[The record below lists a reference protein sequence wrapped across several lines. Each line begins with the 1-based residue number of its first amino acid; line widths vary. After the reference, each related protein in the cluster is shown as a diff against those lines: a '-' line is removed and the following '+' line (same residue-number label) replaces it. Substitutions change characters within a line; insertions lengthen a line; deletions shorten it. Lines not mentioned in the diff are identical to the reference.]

1 MPSWTKEQ
9 QEAIDS
15 EGMNIIV
22 SAGAGSGKTAVL
34 SERALRKVLEGVDID
49 RLLILTFT
57 KAAAYEMMLRIRKK
71 IKQAGLEEQVAK
83 IDKAYIT
90 TFDSFSLSIV
100 KKYHDRLNI
109 SKNVSIMDGSVS
121 NFIKRNTLDK
131 IMDEL
136 YLHPDEKFERLVTDF
151 CLKDDREIREA
162 ILKLNDKLDMRY
174 DKEDYLKN
182 YDKNFSIE
190 KIDQDIASYCHLLIE
205 DISKIEERL
214 NTISLMVDGDYFA
227 KLSDSLAGLLGCQH
241 YDEIISHLDVKMPM
255 LPRGSSDEVKAQKEA
270 INKLLLHLK
279 SMCQYESEEE
289 IKETI
294 LSTKDYVDCLI
305 SIILKLDHELTLYKQ
320 AHDTYEFVDISKMAI
335 KIVKENEDIRTSL
348 RDYFN
353 EIMIDEYQDTSDLQE
368 DFIRLIENNNVYMV
382 GDVKQSIY
390 RFRNANPY
398 IFKDKYDRYA
408 NNNGGKKIDLVKN
421 FRSRKEVLED
431 INHIF
436 DFIMDDEVGGAAY
449 SVSHRMVFGNHTYQ
463 EEGKTTQN
471 YTTELY
477 QYEYEKNSLYSKDE
491 IEAFIVADDI
501 LKKVEG
507 HYQIFDKDECILRE
521 ATYQDFVILMDRSS
535 KFELYKKIFEYKKI
549 PLTILKDDNIMQQVE
564 IYLVH
569 HILQLLIKTRKK
581 EFDQTFQYALMSIG
595 RSYLFRMSDQE
606 LFTILTSHDYFH
618 NPIMDK
624 INELLV
630 DIEACDLATLMEKT
644 ITCFEFYQ
652 KKITT
657 GNVELGIANLEY
669 ITESAENLGKMGF
682 GLEEFSSY
690 LEDTIDSNEE
700 IKIPSSLS
708 SDNSVKIMT
717 IHKSKGLEY
726 PICYYTGLSAKFN
739 VSDLKD
745 KILYDSTY
753 GIITP
758 YFKEGYGDT
767 IYKTLL
773 RQKFYLE
780 EISEKIRLF
789 YVALTR
795 CKEKM
800 ILVGNFSE
808 EEMVVDKDGVVSLDR
823 RLQYNS
829 FLEILKSIYEDISSF
844 VTPVSLDEVSL
855 SMDYKKLNSF
865 DFEKSVSVGTEKP
878 LTVKEV
884 EIFPQLEE
892 TEVTFSKRMIDLID
906 KDKAHNLE
914 FGLTV
919 HHLLECLDF
928 RHPNLDRL
936 GLNPFLMNKIKHF
949 LSLPLLEDLEHTN
962 IYQEYE
968 FMYEE
973 EDKVY
978 HGIIDLFLERENRID
993 VVDYKLKKIQD
1004 EAYLKQLRGYQHYL
1018 NTVSGKVVNI
1028 YLYSIMDE
1036 ELLLLSSV

>member
-71 IKQAGLEEQVAK
+71 IKQAGLDEQVAK

-100 KKYHDRLNI
+100 KRYHDRLNI

-121 NFIKRNTLDK
+121 NFIKRNTLDQ
-131 IMDEL
+131 IMEEL

-174 DKEDYLKN
+174 DKEEYLKN
-182 YDKNFSIE
+182 YNKNFSPE
-190 KIDQDIASYCHLLIE
+190 KIEQDIASYCRLLTE

-214 NTISLMVDGDYFA
+214 NTISLMVDGDYFE
-227 KLSDSLAGLLGCQH
+227 KLSDSLGELLSCRT
-241 YDEIISHLDVKMPM
+241 YDEIVSHLEIKMPM
-255 LPRGSSDEVKAQKEA
+255 LPRNSSDEVKAQKEA
-270 INKLLLHLK
+270 ISKLLLHLK
-279 SMCQYESEEE
+279 SMCQYESEAE

-294 LSTKDYVDCLI
+294 LSTRDYVECLI
-305 SIILKLDHELTLYKQ
+305 AIILKLDHALSNYKRQ
-320 AHDTYEFVDISKMAI
+320 HDTYEFVDISKMAI
-335 KIVKENEDIRTSL
+335 KIVKENEDIRQSL
-348 RDYFN
+348 RNYFN

-368 DFIRLIENNNVYMV
+368 DFIRLIENDNVYMV

-408 NNNGGKKIDLVKN
+408 NKNGGKKIDLVKN
-421 FRSRKEVLED
+421 FRSRKEVLDD

-449 SVSHRMVFGNHTYQ
+449 SKSHRMVFGNNTYQ
-463 EEGKTTQN
+463 EEGKTDQN

-477 QYEYEKNSLYSKDE
+477 QYEYDKNSLYSKDE

-501 LKKVEG
+501 MKKVSN
-507 HYQIFDKDECILRE
+507 HYQIFDKDECILRD

-535 KFELYKKIFEYKKI
+535 KFDLYKKIFEYKKI
-549 PLTILKDDNIMQQVE
+549 PLTILKDENIMQQVE

-581 EFDQTFQYALMSIG
+581 EFDQTFQYAFMSIG

-606 LFTILTSHDYFH
+606 LFTIISSHDYFH
-618 NPIMDK
+618 NPIMEK
-624 INELLV
+624 INELLGG
-630 DIEACDLATLMEKT
+630 IETCDLATLMVKV
-644 ITCFEFYQ
+644 ITSFDFYQ

-669 ITESAENLGKMGF
+669 ITESAQNLSRMGF
-682 GLEEFSSY
+682 GVEEFSHY
-690 LEDTIDSNEE
+690 LEDTIASSEE
-700 IKIPSSLS
+700 IKIPASSV

-726 PICYYTGLSAKFN
+726 PICYYTGLAAKFN

-800 ILVGNFSE
+800 ILIGNFSL
-808 EEMVVDKDGVVSLDR
+808 EEMMIDKDGVISLDR

-829 FLEILKSIYEDISSF
+829 FLEILKSVYEDISSF
-844 VTPVSLDEVSL
+844 VTKISLEEVPL

-865 DFEKSVSVGTEKP
+865 DFEQSISVTIDKSLVVNE
-878 LTVKEV
+878 VK
-884 EIFPQLEE
+884 IPQQQAE
-892 TEVTFSKRMIDLID
+892 TEVSFSKKMIDLVD
-906 KDKAHNLE
+906 QERAQNLE
-914 FGLTV
+914 LGLKI

-928 RHPNLDRL
+928 RHPDLESLTEDSYL
-936 GLNPFLMNKIKHF
+936 INKVKKF
-949 LSLPLLEDLEHTN
+949 LSLPLLADLDQVK
-962 IYQEYE
+962 IYKEYE

-973 EDKVY
+973 EDKLY
-978 HGIIDLFLERENRID
+978 HGIIDLFLERKERID

-1018 NTVSGKVVNI
+1018 EMVSGKTVSI
-1028 YLYSIMDE
+1028 YLYSILDE